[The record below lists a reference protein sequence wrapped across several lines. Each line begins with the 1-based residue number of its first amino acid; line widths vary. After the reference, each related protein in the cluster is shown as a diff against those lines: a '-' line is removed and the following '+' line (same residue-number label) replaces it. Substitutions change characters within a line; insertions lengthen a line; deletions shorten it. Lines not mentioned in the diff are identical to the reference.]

1 MRVFSY
7 LQFSVLGLI
16 LKFSIFCGNRTINCT
31 KLNSCILQNKL
42 HKNTITVKINYKN
55 RQTGKRKMYILFLI
69 SEG

>member
-31 KLNSCILQNKL
+31 KLNSCSLQNKL
-42 HKNTITVKINYKN
+42 HKNTITVKINYK
-55 RQTGKRKMYILFLI
+55 TGKQVKENVYTIFNF
-69 SEG
+69 